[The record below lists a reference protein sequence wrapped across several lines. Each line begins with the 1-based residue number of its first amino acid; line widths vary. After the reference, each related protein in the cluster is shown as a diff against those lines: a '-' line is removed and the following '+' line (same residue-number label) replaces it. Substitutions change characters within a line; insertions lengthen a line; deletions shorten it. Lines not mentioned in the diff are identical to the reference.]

1 MKFGIIGFGRMG
13 KVYRQVFSS
22 MNIDLDFVCD
32 KKEVNI
38 EKNVKV
44 FQDYKV
50 ALESSNVD
58 GIIIATHGP
67 THFEI
72 MKKAIE
78 KEINYIVCEKPLTT
92 SLKHADEIIDK
103 LKTSKSR
110 LVINY
115 SRRYS
120 QHTLEHIPQE
130 FCQHIFDEIHRCLK
144 PGGAV
149 RIMVPDFDLAK
160 KAFLANDLN
169 FDRDWTTG
177 PISTKFLAVFASYYI
192 DKLSL
197 EEIKNKI
204 ETMGFEKYADFL
216 TSNIPRESQKDHSG
230 HINWWNFEK
239 LHKMLKNAGFKQ
251 IYRSYPQKSK
261 FPEIRGETDVRSSF
275 DHTLWYMSVIVEAI
289 K

>member
-1 MKFGIIGFGRMG
+1 MINIGGGRFFRRHWKILDVETKHYGFMPG
-13 KVYRQVFSS
+13 VVDYSHDLISSSPFPFKDNQVTLF
-22 MNIDLDFVCD
+22 
-32 KKEVNI
+32 
-38 EKNVKV
+38 
-44 FQDYKV
+44 
-50 ALESSNVD
+50 
-58 GIIIATHGP
+58 
-67 THFEI
+67 
-72 MKKAIE
+72 
-78 KEINYIVCEKPLTT
+78 
-92 SLKHADEIIDK
+92 
-103 LKTSKSR
+103 
-110 LVINY
+110 
-115 SRRYS
+115 YS